1 MRELSQVPYIAID
14 SNIELTESD
23 YTFTG
28 TGTVVVPF
36 DMIEIT
42 GYAKFSDFAENEHIF
57 ISLLPLFDGQ
67 YWFFYFKGNLKVDR
81 SQLDIP
87 YYYQNDILNNSD
99 DFTFFYGTTRKP
111 LQINNINLF
120 NKNYPYTYATRQTR
134 TGVINNVPILETVEN
149 SDIFVGLD
157 NLASPLNNQELRY
170 LEADNRNY
178 IYGVEQETFNGDFI
192 KNDDGS
198 TIYVWT
204 DDDGNLHEFEGDEIN
219 GDTD

>member
-1 MRELSQVPYIAID
+1 MSQVPYIAID
-14 SNIELTESD
+14 TNIKLNETEYVYS
-23 YTFTG
+23 G

-42 GYAKFSDFAENEHIF
+42 GYAKFSGFSENEHIF

-87 YYYQNDILNNSD
+87 YYYQNDVLNNSD

-111 LQINNINLF
+111 LQINNINIF
-120 NKNYPYTYATRQTR
+120 NRCYPYTYATRQTR
-134 TGVINNVPILETVEN
+134 TGVIPNVPILETVEN

-157 NLASPLNNQELRY
+157 NLERPLNNQEVRY
-170 LEADNRNY
+170 LSCDNRNY
-178 IYGVEQETFNGDFI
+178 IYGVDQETFNGDFI
-192 KNDDGS
+192 INDGS
-198 TIYVWT
+198 KTYVWT
-204 DDDGNLHEFEGDEIN
+204 DDDGNLHEFEGDEEN
-219 GDTD
+219 GNTN